1 MEDILVKIINPTTIA
16 APPSN
21 FVHAVEVPPGART
34 LYISGQTGV
43 NADGSIPESTA
54 EQADIAW
61 HNLIEILKAANM
73 GVENIVKITV
83 LVTDSSDNS
92 VAREKR
98 TQYAGQ
104 YQGTSTFMVVAG
116 LANPKLTFEIE
127 AIAAQP

>member
-1 MEDILVKIINPTTIA
+1 MIKVINPTTIA

-21 FVHAVEVPPGART
+21 FVHAVEIPAGART

-43 NADGSIPESTA
+43 NADGSIPEGTN

-61 HNLIEILKAANM
+61 QNLIEIIKAADM

-83 LVTDSSDNS
+83 LVTDASDNT

-116 LANPKLTFEIE
+116 LANPKLKFEIE
-127 AIAAQP
+127 AIAAKI

>member
-1 MEDILVKIINPTTIA
+1 MIRVINPTTIA

-21 FVHAVEVPPGART
+21 FVHAVEVPAGART

-43 NADGSIPESTA
+43 NADGSIPEGTN

-61 HNLIEILKAANM
+61 QNLIEILKAADM

-83 LVTDSSDNS
+83 LVTDASDNT

-116 LANPKLTFEIE
+116 LANPKLKFEIE
-127 AIAAQP
+127 AIAAKI

>member
-1 MEDILVKIINPTTIA
+1 MIRVINPTTIA

-21 FVHAVEVPPGART
+21 FVHAVEVPAGART

-43 NADGSIPESTA
+43 NADGSIPEGTN

-61 HNLIEILKAANM
+61 QNLIEILKAADM
-73 GVENIVKITV
+73 GVENIVKIIV
-83 LVTDSSDNS
+83 LVTDASDNT

-116 LANPKLTFEIE
+116 LANPKLKFEIE
-127 AIAAQP
+127 AIAAKI

>member
-1 MEDILVKIINPTTIA
+1 MIRVINPTTIA

-21 FVHAVEVPPGART
+21 FVHAVEVPAGART

-43 NADGSIPESTA
+43 NADGSIPEGTN

-61 HNLIEILKAANM
+61 QNLIEIIKAADM
-73 GVENIVKITV
+73 GVENIVKIIV
-83 LVTDSSDNS
+83 LVTDASDNT

-116 LANPKLTFEIE
+116 LANPKLKFEIE
-127 AIAAQP
+127 AIAAKI

>member
-1 MEDILVKIINPTTIA
+1 MIRVINPTTIA

-21 FVHAVEVPPGART
+21 FVHAVEVPAGART

-43 NADGSIPESTA
+43 NADGSIPEGTN

-61 HNLIEILKAANM
+61 QNLIEILKAADM

-83 LVTDSSDNS
+83 LVTDASDNT
-92 VAREKR
+92 VVREKR

-116 LANPKLTFEIE
+116 LANPKLKFEIE
-127 AIAAQP
+127 AIAAKI

>member
-1 MEDILVKIINPTTIA
+1 VIKVINPTTIA

-21 FVHAVEVPPGART
+21 FVHAVEIPAGART

-43 NADGSIPESTA
+43 NADGSIPEGTN

-61 HNLIEILKAANM
+61 QNLIEIIKAADM

-83 LVTDSSDNS
+83 LVTDASDNT

-116 LANPKLTFEIE
+116 LANPKLKFEIE
-127 AIAAQP
+127 AIAAKI

>member
-1 MEDILVKIINPTTIA
+1 VIRVINPTTIA

-21 FVHAVEVPPGART
+21 FVHAVEVPAGART

-43 NADGSIPESTA
+43 NADGSIPEGTN

-61 HNLIEILKAANM
+61 QNLIEILKAADM
-73 GVENIVKITV
+73 GVENIVKIIV
-83 LVTDSSDNS
+83 LVTDASDNT

-127 AIAAQP
+127 AIAAKI

>member
-1 MEDILVKIINPTTIA
+1 MIRVINPTTIA

-21 FVHAVEVPPGART
+21 FVHAVEVPAGART

-43 NADGSIPESTA
+43 NADGSIPEGTN

-61 HNLIEILKAANM
+61 QNLIEILKAADM

-83 LVTDSSDNS
+83 LVTDASDNT

-98 TQYAGQ
+98 TQYARQ

-116 LANPKLTFEIE
+116 LANPKLKFEIE
-127 AIAAQP
+127 AIAAKI

>member
-1 MEDILVKIINPTTIA
+1 VIRVINPTTIA

-21 FVHAVEVPPGART
+21 FVHAVEIPAGART

-43 NADGSIPESTA
+43 NADGSIPEGTN

-61 HNLIEILKAANM
+61 QNLIEILKAADM

-83 LVTDSSDNS
+83 LVTDASDNT
-92 VAREKR
+92 VVREKR

-116 LANPKLTFEIE
+116 LANPKLKFEIE
-127 AIAAQP
+127 AIAAKI

>member
-1 MEDILVKIINPTTIA
+1 VIRVINPTTIA

-21 FVHAVEVPPGART
+21 FVHAVEVPAGART

-43 NADGSIPESTA
+43 NADGSIPEGTN

-61 HNLIEILKAANM
+61 QNLIEILKAADM

-83 LVTDSSDNS
+83 LVTDASDNT
-92 VAREKR
+92 VVREKR

-116 LANPKLTFEIE
+116 LANPKLKFEIE
-127 AIAAQP
+127 AIAAKI

>member
-1 MEDILVKIINPTTIA
+1 VIRVINPTTIA

-21 FVHAVEVPPGART
+21 FVHAVEVPAGART

-43 NADGSIPESTA
+43 NADGSIPEGTN

-61 HNLIEILKAANM
+61 QNLIEILKAADM

-83 LVTDSSDNS
+83 LVTDASDNT

-116 LANPKLTFEIE
+116 LANPKLKFEIE
-127 AIAAQP
+127 AIAAKI

>member
-1 MEDILVKIINPTTIA
+1 VIRVINPTTIA
-16 APPSN
+16 APPNN
-21 FVHAVEVPPGART
+21 FVHAVEVPAGART

-43 NADGSIPESTA
+43 NADGSIPEGTN

-61 HNLIEILKAANM
+61 QNLIEILKAADM
-73 GVENIVKITV
+73 GVENIVKIIV
-83 LVTDSSDNS
+83 LVTDASDNT

-127 AIAAQP
+127 AIAAKI

>member
-1 MEDILVKIINPTTIA
+1 MIKVINPTTIA

-21 FVHAVEVPPGART
+21 FVHAVEVPAGART

-43 NADGSIPESTA
+43 NADGSIPEGTN

-61 HNLIEILKAANM
+61 QNLIEILKAADM

-83 LVTDSSDNS
+83 LVTDASDNT

-98 TQYAGQ
+98 TQYARQ

-116 LANPKLTFEIE
+116 LANPKLKFEIE
-127 AIAAQP
+127 AIAAKI

>member
-1 MEDILVKIINPTTIA
+1 MIRVINPTTIA

-21 FVHAVEVPPGART
+21 FVHAVEVPAGART

-43 NADGSIPESTA
+43 NADGSIPEGTN

-61 HNLIEILKAANM
+61 QNLIEILKAADM
-73 GVENIVKITV
+73 GVENIVKIIV
-83 LVTDSSDNS
+83 LVTDASDNT
-92 VAREKR
+92 VVREKR

-116 LANPKLTFEIE
+116 LANPKLKFEIE
-127 AIAAQP
+127 AIAAKI

>member
-1 MEDILVKIINPTTIA
+1 MIRVINPTTIA

-21 FVHAVEVPPGART
+21 FVHAVEVPAGART

-43 NADGSIPESTA
+43 NADGSIPEGTN

-61 HNLIEILKAANM
+61 QNLIEILKAADM
-73 GVENIVKITV
+73 GVENIVKIIV
-83 LVTDSSDNS
+83 LVTDASDNT

-127 AIAAQP
+127 AIAAKI

>member
-1 MEDILVKIINPTTIA
+1 VIRVINPTTIA

-21 FVHAVEVPPGART
+21 FVHAVEIPAGART

-43 NADGSIPESTA
+43 NADGSIPEGTN

-61 HNLIEILKAANM
+61 QNLIEILKAADM
-73 GVENIVKITV
+73 GVENIVKIIV
-83 LVTDSSDNS
+83 LVTDASDNT

-127 AIAAQP
+127 AIAAKI

>member
-1 MEDILVKIINPTTIA
+1 MVKVISPTTIA

-21 FVHAVEVPPGART
+21 FAHAVEVPAEAKT

-43 NADGSIPESTA
+43 NPDGSIPEDTA

-61 HNLIEILKAANM
+61 HNLIEILKAADM
-73 GVENIVKITV
+73 GVENIVKVTT
-83 LVTDSSDNS
+83 LVTDVSDNV

-98 TQYAGQ
+98 TQYAGH

-116 LANPKLTFEIE
+116 LANPKLKFEIE
-127 AIAAQP
+127 AIAAKM